1 MQHATVRSALAALG
15 CAALLGS
22 ASAGT
27 LSDVFS
33 AVVDTTP
40 AGLARSSAERDGSWG
55 GFWEDTKRGSEYI
68 MEEGRTLLVL
78 PTYTNHPRWDWDNKD
93 QENGYPFGMG
103 LARQVIDEHGN
114 ERMFFLV
121 NFVDSNYR
129 IEPMVGYSWVARY
142 PIFNTGWHYGAGY
155 LAGIT
160 VRGDYY
166 YLPAPLPLPVA
177 KIGNDWF
184 SFYGTFIPFT
194 NVFFFYSSFTFD
206 DVQSRKMPLPATSPW
221 AKNTDFVYGG
231 YGFTRT
237 DNGEEHSPSRVDSDT
252 SWHVGWRH
260 YSGRS
265 WATDLSYRKSTHA
278 VTRAAGP
285 GEYDLDVEMLAL
297 QIQYNIDAFDSF
309 RFYAGGGIGYSRA
322 ENSRG
327 EDDDSIHPV
336 LSMGATYAVT
346 DHLFI
351 DASMTTSFARFTGVA
366 EDRHDDYAIRAMP
379 VDFALSVGLAF

>member
-252 SWHVGWRH
+252 SWHVAG
-260 YSGRS
+260 
-265 WATDLSYRKSTHA
+265 AT
-278 VTRAAGP
+278 TRAAAGRRTSP
-285 GEYDLDVEMLAL
+285 TASRPTRSRVRRVRANT
-297 QIQYNIDAFDSF
+297 ISTSKCSRC
-309 RFYAGGGIGYSRA
+309 RFSTTSTPSTAS
-322 ENSRG
+322 
-327 EDDDSIHPV
+327 
-336 LSMGATYAVT
+336 
-346 DHLFI
+346 
-351 DASMTTSFARFTGVA
+351 ASMRAAAS
-366 EDRHDDYAIRAMP
+366 AIRAPRIPAATMTTASTRFSRWAP
-379 VDFALSVGLAF
+379 PTP